1 MILEKIFG
9 YALKNT
15 HNLQCFVLFLH
26 LCDYMLCI
34 LIMLHFWYASV
45 HLFILREN
53 KWREVC
59 K

>member
-1 MILEKIFG
+1 ML
-9 YALKNT
+9 LKNT